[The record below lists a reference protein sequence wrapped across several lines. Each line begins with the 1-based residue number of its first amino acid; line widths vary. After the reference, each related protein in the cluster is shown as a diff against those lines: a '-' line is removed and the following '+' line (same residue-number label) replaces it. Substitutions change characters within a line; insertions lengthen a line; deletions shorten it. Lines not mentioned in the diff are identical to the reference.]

1 MADYKENIDHDQVTL
16 YLDDD
21 RELVCDVIAVF
32 PVDENREYI
41 ALLPRMEG
49 EEPPV
54 YLYRFIQGETDD
66 DIKLEN
72 IETDEE
78 FEEASIAFDEFMDE
92 EDLDE
97 LYDDEI

>member
-21 RELVCDVIAVF
+21 TELVCDVIAIF
-32 PVDENREYI
+32 PVDEGREYI
-41 ALLPRMEG
+41 ALLPKMEG
-49 EEPPV
+49 EPPV

-78 FEEASIAFDEFMDE
+78 FEEASLAFDEFMDE